1 MNMKINYPMV
11 KILRMN
17 EDYDLGTFGVLLIQG
32 EPFCVTLEPG
42 DRLNAPFVSSI
53 PAQQY
58 FCHTYHSTKYGNTFR
73 VLHVPGREH
82 ILFHPGN
89 RVIDTEGCILV
100 AQYWGKLRGDRAVL
114 NSGGTFR
121 KFMEFMAPYEVFH
134 LTITEVY

>member
-1 MNMKINYPMV
+1 MKIDYPMV

-17 EDYDLGTFGVLLIQG
+17 EDYHCGTFGAMLIQA

-42 DRLNAPFVSSI
+42 DLLNAPFVSSI

-58 FCHTYHSTKYGNTFR
+58 WVERYHSAKYGDTFK
-73 VLHVPGREH
+73 VKNVPQRDN

-89 RVIDTEGCILV
+89 RVIDTEGCVLV

-121 KFMEFMAPYEVFH
+121 KFMDVMTPYEVFH
-134 LTITEVY
+134 LTIKEIY